1 MPQARDWKPSFT
13 PGSSRATDQC
23 LAQGRHSIHTQELD
37 FSSVLQFSE
46 CTQQVGDPLQLE
58 KQQHLKGLG
67 EGLLRG
73 PY

>member
-23 LAQGRHSIHTQELD
+23 LAQGRLSIHTQELD
-37 FSSVLQFSE
+37 FSSVLWFSA
-46 CTQQVGDPLQLE
+46 CTQQGRDPLQLE
-58 KQQHLKGLG
+58 KRQHLKGLG
-67 EGLLRG
+67 EVLLRG